1 MKVTMKIEGD
11 MMLEKAGNE
20 GHHNLQYMGGA
31 AFLGKEAL
39 KDCKPAPKLG
49 TCSEV
54 VLSGSLQKANYGI
67 GFRVEQVISCK

>member
-11 MMLEKAGNE
+11 MMLEAAGKE
-20 GHHNLQYMGGA
+20 GHLNLQFMGGS
-31 AFLGKEAL
+31 AFLGKESVVA
-39 KDCKPAPKLG
+39 CKPAPKLG

-67 GFRVEQVISCK
+67 GFRVEQVVSIK